1 MAWIVIL
8 DLKCPLIHL
17 TGLLGNESISLF
29 LTTNPNRVTP
39 WTFFDYEALID
50 HVSCSSVHF
59 TYYRSEYV
67 HGL

>member
-29 LTTNPNRVTP
+29 LTPNPNRVTP
-39 WTFFDYEALID
+39 WTFFDYRLDPGKDVSLI
-50 HVSCSSVHF
+50 SATS
-59 TYYRSEYV
+59 
-67 HGL
+67 